1 MPSAEELEQLL
12 EVGEMEKHLDPM
24 EISKLHQMAEA
35 AKIMDAHDKEA
46 AHGNEDPVAR
56 LVP

>member
-12 EVGEMEKHLDPM
+12 EAGEMEKHLDAM
-24 EISKLHQMAEA
+24 EISELHRMDEA

-46 AHGNEDPVAR
+46 AHGNEDPAAR
-56 LVP
+56 LV